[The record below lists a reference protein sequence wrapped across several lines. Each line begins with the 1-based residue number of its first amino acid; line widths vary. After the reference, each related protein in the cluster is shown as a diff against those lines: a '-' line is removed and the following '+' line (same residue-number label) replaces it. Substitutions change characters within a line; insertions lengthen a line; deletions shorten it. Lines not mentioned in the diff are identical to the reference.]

1 MNSCSSSKTLSNK
14 TKQAFFILPKNA
26 IIVIKDQNMCN
37 TTETALVYLLLT
49 SIIERIPKQDKLSS
63 WPLWNLPPSPQVVSE
78 ATTYLGWENYVCVCV
93 RGENS
98 HTKRTNTLF
107 HRAAPAT
114 YLCCITH
121 ATAYPCTSRSAQHPA
136 ENGDSSPKISFTV
149 RVLICQPENSI
160 QDWGAGLLM
169 PNDPCECADT
179 KTPDFSRV
187 EFLKTWHLNIHQCR
201 SDQMICFQSPLKVE
215 S

>member
-63 WPLWNLPPSPQVVSE
+63 WHLWNLPPSPQVVSE

-93 RGENS
+93 CAWGKFTHKTHKHTLPQSCSS
-98 HTKRTNTLF
+98 HLLVLHNTCHCLPVHQQICTAPSRERRFITKN
-107 HRAAPAT
+107 
-114 YLCCITH
+114 
-121 ATAYPCTSRSAQHPA
+121 
-136 ENGDSSPKISFTV
+136 
-149 RVLICQPENSI
+149 
-160 QDWGAGLLM
+160 
-169 PNDPCECADT
+169 
-179 KTPDFSRV
+179 
-187 EFLKTWHLNIHQCR
+187 
-201 SDQMICFQSPLKVE
+201 
-215 S
+215 